1 MTNIVGI
8 IFIVNENDR
17 RFSVRRP
24 EENERPATPL
34 EKRKKKAAKIRL
46 KKSRNNEK

>member
-1 MTNIVGI
+1 MTHIGLLNG
-8 IFIVNENDR
+8 NDK

>member
-1 MTNIVGI
+1 MTHIGLLNG
-8 IFIVNENDR
+8 NDK

-24 EENERPATPL
+24 ENERPATPL

>member
-1 MTNIVGI
+1 MNHIDLLNG
-8 IFIVNENDR
+8 NDKC
-17 RFSVRRP
+17 FSVRRP